1 MVIIDVGGERH
12 SAERNCL
19 LRYPTTRYDWG
30 IDHFVQMIE
39 EMRIDNAF
47 MQIIEIDHQTAG
59 KWKNT
64 TEGNGLF
71 SFLVSTFNHL
81 AQRPKKSELY
91 GWQLSTRKNFP
102 DKVRKSFSR
111 KNA

>member
-81 AQRPKKSELY
+81 AMGFK
-91 GWQLSTRKNFP
+91 QLTTCPYFNLKLVTFFLLLI
-102 DKVRKSFSR
+102 DIFF
-111 KNA
+111 